1 MILAYIIGI
10 IIIVFFAIG
19 LFQTY
24 EDWSYEREERK
35 IKELRAKYN
44 ELSEPRI
51 KNYMKEYRTFLATK
65 PEFKV
70 GDKIKTGFGEWEIWH
85 NKLREDGWEGFGERG
100 QAAQRVKNEL
110 NPPKKIRQKEVLER
124 TRNILFKPYPN
135 FEVLVEHIND
145 HKYSF
150 DDNVVNWN
158 STMIMLTKAL
168 KILKSIDQ
176 KYYANRNKYNLLFKS
191 KVFLSR
197 TTLKFGYNR
206 NTYTIIINTG
216 LTFNGNETEISNSL
230 VSFKAL
236 DNQFAILI
244 EKMEKE
250 LPKERFDVILDRIRI
265 LASD

>member
-35 IKELRAKYN
+35 IEELRAKYN

-65 PEFKV
+65 PELPMDVSDPSEDWVNWYDKLLFGDWAGV
-70 GDKIKTGFGEWEIWH
+70 GEM
-85 NKLREDGWEGFGERG
+85 G

>member
-65 PEFKV
+65 PELPMTLEEMT
-70 GDKIKTGFGEWEIWH
+70 DPSSNWAIWC
-85 NKLREDGWEGFGERG
+85 KSYVDWEGVGEMG